1 MFSNIIFKNHEKNIL
16 LLDTGFH
23 FVCVS
28 SFQCDTIGNNY
39 HSPDL
44 RNNTQMHAHT
54 FHTNVH
60 MYMHTHP
67 HTHRKRK
74 NVLCVDV
81 HIISTIIRNNQ
92 MYIYIEHVHR
102 QT

>member
-60 MYMHTHP
+60 MYMHTQP
-67 HTHRKRK
+67 HTPTHPQKEEK
-74 NVLCVDV
+74 CIMCGCTYNINYNQKQSNVYL
-81 HIISTIIRNNQ
+81 
-92 MYIYIEHVHR
+92 Y
-102 QT
+102 

>member
-60 MYMHTHP
+60 MYMHTQP
-67 HTHRKRK
+67 HTPKHTQKEEK
-74 NVLCVDV
+74 CIMCGCTYNINYNQKQSNVYL
-81 HIISTIIRNNQ
+81 
-92 MYIYIEHVHR
+92 Y
-102 QT
+102 

>member
-60 MYMHTHP
+60 MYMHTQP
-67 HTHRKRK
+67 HTPTHTQKEEK
-74 NVLCVDV
+74 CIMCGCTYNINCNQKQSNVYL
-81 HIISTIIRNNQ
+81 
-92 MYIYIEHVHR
+92 Y
-102 QT
+102 